1 MSQRIKPLPPLN
13 CLQAFEAAARSL
25 SFTHAATE
33 LSLTQSAISRQIKRL
48 EECLGRPL
56 FHRDALGVAL
66 TPAGERYFQLV
77 QRLLREL
84 ASGTAAL
91 TRRQGSLQLTLAS
104 SPTIASMW
112 LTRKLPELQ
121 QLYPQ
126 LEIRILTMADP
137 RQLDLSE
144 FDLALYYLVPGE
156 MEPPGVQITR
166 VMEQEEVIAVCNAGY
181 LQQAGPV
188 TSPQQML
195 REHTLLELEDYFHDW
210 LTWEDWFEALAEPYQ
225 TPARTLKTNSY
236 QLLMQAALAGQ
247 GIALGWARLLQPYL
261 QEGTLVQALPH
272 SMPSKGYLCLL
283 EPSHRHPSVAT
294 RIFTQWLLPDR
305 DR

>member
-1 MSQRIKPLPPLN
+1 MFQRIKPLPPLN

-25 SFTHAATE
+25 SFTQAATE

-104 SPTIASMW
+104 SPTVASMW

-166 VMEQEEVIAVCNAGY
+166 IMEQEDVIAVCNAGY

-210 LTWEDWFEALAEPYQ
+210 LTWEDWFEAITEPYQ
-225 TPARTLKTNSY
+225 VPARTLKTNSY

-247 GIALGWARLLQPYL
+247 GIALGWARLLHPYL

-283 EPSHRHPSVAT
+283 EPSHRHASAAT
-294 RIFTQWLLPDR
+294 RIFTQWLLPNQDR
-305 DR
+305 

>member
-13 CLQAFEAAARSL
+13 CLQAFEAAARRQ

-48 EECLGRPL
+48 EEFLGRPL

-66 TPAGERYFQLV
+66 TPAGERYFVLV

-104 SPTIASMW
+104 SPTVAAMW
-112 LTRKLPELQ
+112 LTRQLPELKRAC
-121 QLYPQ
+121 PQ
-126 LEIRILTMADP
+126 LDIRILTMDDP
-137 RQLDLSE
+137 RQMDASE

-156 MEPPGVQITR
+156 MEPAGVQINR
-166 VMEQEEVIAVCNAGY
+166 IFEQEEVIAVCSPAY
-181 LQQAGPV
+181 LHQAGPV
-188 TSPQQML
+188 TGPRQML
-195 REHTLLELEDYFHDW
+195 QAHTLLELEDYYHDW
-210 LTWEDWFEALAEPYQ
+210 LTWQDWFDGIAEPYQ
-225 TPARTLKTNSY
+225 TPSHTLKTNSY
-236 QLLMQAALAGQ
+236 LLLMQAALAGQ

-261 QEGTLVQALPH
+261 QEGSLVQALPH
-272 SMPSKGYLCLL
+272 NIPSKGYLCLL
-283 EPSHRHPSVAT
+283 EPSHRHASAAT
-294 RIFTQWLLPDR
+294 RQFTRWLLP
-305 DR
+305 